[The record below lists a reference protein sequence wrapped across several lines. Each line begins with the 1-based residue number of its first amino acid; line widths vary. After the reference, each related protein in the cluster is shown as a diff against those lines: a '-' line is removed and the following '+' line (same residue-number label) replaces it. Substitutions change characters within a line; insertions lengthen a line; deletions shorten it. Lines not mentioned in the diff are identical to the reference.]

1 MKEIIQHIISDL
13 DGLYSPQEAAE
24 IAYWIIEETTGLT
37 RTQILTGGKV
47 TKNISNYKVIL
58 QRIQKKEPIQYI
70 FGHTMWMGL
79 DLRVTP
85 ATLIPR
91 PETAEL
97 IENIDQL
104 VGKQDCPIDSSTSI
118 RVLDIGTGS
127 GNIAIAI
134 KKRHPDWEVWGMD
147 ISKEALAVA
156 QDNALQNKADVQF
169 IKGDIFSDEIKD
181 FDLIV
186 SNPPYI
192 MEQEKKE
199 MENTVLDYE
208 PSTALFVPD
217 DDPLRFYRRI
227 AEIKKAPI
235 VVFEINQKMG
245 AAMRELMAEQGYV
258 DIQLKQDSYG
268 NDRILIARLD

>member
-1 MKEIIQHIISDL
+1 MKEIIEHIISDL
-13 DGLYSPQEAAE
+13 NGLYSPQEAEE

-37 RTQILTGGKV
+37 RTQFLTGGKV

-97 IENIDQL
+97 VEYIDTI
-104 VGKQDCPIDSSTSI
+104 VRAKDYPINHSQSI

-127 GNIAIAI
+127 GCIAIAL

-147 ISKEALAVA
+147 ISKEALVIA
-156 QDNALQNKADVQF
+156 QENADKNHADVQF
-169 IKGDIFSDEIKD
+169 IEGDIFSDEIRD
-181 FDLIV
+181 FDMII

-192 MEQEKKE
+192 MEHEKKE
-199 MENTVLDYE
+199 MENNVLDYE

-217 DDPLRFYRRI
+217 NDPLRFYRRI
-227 AEIKKAPI
+227 AEIKKAPV

-245 AAMRELMAEQGYV
+245 AAMCELMVAHGYV

-268 NDRILIARLD
+268 NDRLLIARLD

>member
-1 MKEIIQHIISDL
+1 MKEIIEHIISDL
-13 DGLYSPQEAAE
+13 NGLYSPQEAEE

-37 RTQILTGGKV
+37 RTQFLTGDKV

-97 IENIDQL
+97 VEYIDTI
-104 VGKQDCPIDSSTSI
+104 VRAKDYPINHSQSI
-118 RVLDIGTGS
+118 RVLDIGTSS
-127 GNIAIAI
+127 GCIAIAL

-147 ISKEALAVA
+147 ISKEALVIA
-156 QDNALQNKADVQF
+156 QENADKNHADVQF
-169 IKGDIFSDEIKD
+169 IEGDIFSDEIRD
-181 FDLIV
+181 FDMII

-192 MEQEKKE
+192 MEHEKKE
-199 MENTVLDYE
+199 MENNVLDYE

-217 DDPLRFYRRI
+217 NDPLRFYRRI
-227 AEIKKAPI
+227 AEIKKAPV

-245 AAMRELMAEQGYV
+245 AAMCELMAAHGYV

-268 NDRILIARLD
+268 NDRLLIARLD

>member
-1 MKEIIQHIISDL
+1 MKEIIEHIISDL
-13 DGLYSPQEAAE
+13 NGLYSPQEAEE

-37 RTQILTGGKV
+37 RTQFLTGGKV

-97 IENIDQL
+97 VEYIDTI
-104 VGKQDCPIDSSTSI
+104 VRAKDYPINHSQSI

-127 GNIAIAI
+127 GCIAIAL

-147 ISKEALAVA
+147 ISKEALVIA
-156 QDNALQNKADVQF
+156 QENADKNHADVQF
-169 IKGDIFSDEIKD
+169 IEGDIFSDEIRD
-181 FDLIV
+181 FDMII

-192 MEQEKKE
+192 MKHEKKE
-199 MENTVLDYE
+199 MENNVLDYE

-217 DDPLRFYRRI
+217 NDPLRFYRRI
-227 AEIKKAPI
+227 AEIKKAPV

-245 AAMRELMAEQGYV
+245 AAMCELMAAHGYV

-268 NDRILIARLD
+268 NDRLLIARLD

>member
-13 DGLYSPQEAAE
+13 GGLYSPQEAAE

-127 GNIAIAI
+127 GCIAIAI

-169 IKGDIFSDEIKD
+169 IRGDIFSDEIKD

>member
-217 DDPLRFYRRI
+217 DNPLRFYRRI

>member
-1 MKEIIQHIISDL
+1 MKEIIEHIISDL
-13 DGLYSPQEAAE
+13 NGLYSPQEAEE
-24 IAYWIIEETTGLT
+24 IAYWIIEETTSLT
-37 RTQILTGGKV
+37 RTQFLTGGKV

-97 IENIDQL
+97 VEYIDTI
-104 VGKQDCPIDSSTSI
+104 VRAKDYPINHSQSI

-127 GNIAIAI
+127 GCIAIAL

-147 ISKEALAVA
+147 ISKEALVIA
-156 QDNALQNKADVQF
+156 QENADKNHADVQF
-169 IKGDIFSDEIKD
+169 IEGDIFSDEIRD
-181 FDLIV
+181 FDMII

-192 MEQEKKE
+192 MEHEKKE
-199 MENTVLDYE
+199 MENNVLDYE

-217 DDPLRFYRRI
+217 NDPLRFYRRI
-227 AEIKKAPI
+227 AEIKKAPV

-245 AAMRELMAEQGYV
+245 AAMCELMAAHGYV

-268 NDRILIARLD
+268 NDRLLIARLD

>member
-199 MENTVLDYE
+199 MGNTVLDYE

>member
-245 AAMRELMAEQGYV
+245 AAMRELMAKQGYV

>member
-127 GNIAIAI
+127 GCIAIAI

-169 IKGDIFSDEIKD
+169 IKGDILSDEIRD

>member
-245 AAMRELMAEQGYV
+245 AAMRELMAEQEYV

>member
-127 GNIAIAI
+127 GCIAIAI
-134 KKRHPDWEVWGMD
+134 KKRHPDWEVCGMD

-268 NDRILIARLD
+268 NGRILIARLD

>member
-127 GNIAIAI
+127 GCIAIAI
-134 KKRHPDWEVWGMD
+134 KKRHPDWEVCGMD

>member
-1 MKEIIQHIISDL
+1 MKEIIQHIVSDL
-13 DGLYSPQEAAE
+13 NGLYSPQEAEE
-24 IAYWIIEETTGLT
+24 IAYWIVEETTGLT

-91 PETAEL
+91 PETAEMVEHIDTL
-97 IENIDQL
+97 IETTNYPLSHSQ
-104 VGKQDCPIDSSTSI
+104 PI

-127 GNIAIAI
+127 GCIAIAV
-134 KKRHPDWEVWGMD
+134 KKRHPDWEIWGMD
-147 ISKEALAVA
+147 VSKEALVVA
-156 QDNALQNKADVQF
+156 KENAEKNKADVHF
-169 IKGDIFSDEIKD
+169 IEGDVFSDEIRN
-181 FDLIV
+181 FDMII

-192 MEQEKKE
+192 LEQEKGE
-199 MENTVLDYE
+199 MEETVLNYE
-208 PSTALFVPD
+208 PGTALFVPD

-227 AEIKKAPI
+227 AKIKKAPI

-245 AAMRELMAEQGYV
+245 DAMCELMKKEGYV
-258 DIQLKQDSYG
+258 DIQLKRDSYE
-268 NDRILIARLD
+268 NDRILTARLD

>member
-127 GNIAIAI
+127 GCIAIAI

-156 QDNALQNKADVQF
+156 QDNALRNKADVQF

>member
-1 MKEIIQHIISDL
+1 MKEIIEHIISDL
-13 DGLYSPQEAAE
+13 NGLYSPQEAEE

-37 RTQILTGGKV
+37 RTQFLTGGKV

-97 IENIDQL
+97 VEYIDTI
-104 VGKQDCPIDSSTSI
+104 VRAKDYPINHSQSI

-127 GNIAIAI
+127 GCIAIAL

-147 ISKEALAVA
+147 ISKEALVIA
-156 QDNALQNKADVQF
+156 QENADKNHADVQF
-169 IKGDIFSDEIKD
+169 IEGDIFSDEIRD
-181 FDLIV
+181 FDMII

-192 MEQEKKE
+192 MEHEKKE
-199 MENTVLDYE
+199 MENNVLDYE

-217 DDPLRFYRRI
+217 NDPLRFYRRI
-227 AEIKKAPI
+227 AEIKKAPV

-245 AAMRELMAEQGYV
+245 AAMCELMASCGYV

-268 NDRILIARLD
+268 NDRLLIARLD

>member
-1 MKEIIQHIISDL
+1 MKEIIEHIISDL
-13 DGLYSPQEAAE
+13 NGLYSPQEAEE

-37 RTQILTGGKV
+37 RTQFLTGGKV

-97 IENIDQL
+97 VEYIDTI
-104 VGKQDCPIDSSTSI
+104 VRAKDYPINHSQSI

-127 GNIAIAI
+127 GCIAIAL

-147 ISKEALAVA
+147 ISKEALVIA
-156 QDNALQNKADVQF
+156 QENADKNHADVQF
-169 IKGDIFSDEIKD
+169 IEGDIFSDEIRD
-181 FDLIV
+181 FDMII

-192 MEQEKKE
+192 MEHEKKE
-199 MENTVLDYE
+199 MENNVLDYE

-217 DDPLRFYRRI
+217 NDPLRFYRRI
-227 AEIKKAPI
+227 AEIKKAPV

-245 AAMRELMAEQGYV
+245 AAMCELMAAHGYV

-268 NDRILIARLD
+268 NDRLLIARLD

>member
-37 RTQILTGGKV
+37 RTQILTGGKI

-127 GNIAIAI
+127 GCIAIAI

>member
-1 MKEIIQHIISDL
+1 MKEIIEHIISDL
-13 DGLYSPQEAAE
+13 NGLYSPQEAEE

-37 RTQILTGGKV
+37 RTQFLTGGKV

-91 PETAEL
+91 PETAEFV
-97 IENIDQL
+97 EYIDTI
-104 VGKQDCPIDSSTSI
+104 VRAKDYPINHSQSI

-127 GNIAIAI
+127 GCIAIAL

-147 ISKEALAVA
+147 ISKEALVIA
-156 QDNALQNKADVQF
+156 QENADKNHADVQF
-169 IKGDIFSDEIKD
+169 IEGDIFSDEIRD
-181 FDLIV
+181 FDMII

-192 MEQEKKE
+192 MEHEKKE
-199 MENTVLDYE
+199 MENNVLDYE

-217 DDPLRFYRRI
+217 NDPLRFYRRI
-227 AEIKKAPI
+227 AEIKKAPV

-245 AAMRELMAEQGYV
+245 AAMCELMAALGYV

-268 NDRILIARLD
+268 NDRLLIARLD

>member
-1 MKEIIQHIISDL
+1 MKEIIEHIISDL
-13 DGLYSPQEAAE
+13 NGLYSPQEAEE

-37 RTQILTGGKV
+37 RTQFLTGGKV

-97 IENIDQL
+97 VEYIDTI
-104 VGKQDCPIDSSTSI
+104 VRAKDYPINHSQSI

-127 GNIAIAI
+127 GCIAIAL

-147 ISKEALAVA
+147 ISKEALVIA
-156 QDNALQNKADVQF
+156 QENADKNHADVLF
-169 IKGDIFSDEIKD
+169 IEGDIFSDEIRD
-181 FDLIV
+181 FDMII

-192 MEQEKKE
+192 MEHEKKE
-199 MENTVLDYE
+199 MENNVLDYE

-217 DDPLRFYRRI
+217 NDPLRFYRRI
-227 AEIKKAPI
+227 AEIKKAP
-235 VVFEINQKMG
+235 VLVFEINQKMG
-245 AAMRELMAEQGYV
+245 AAMCELMAAHGYV

-268 NDRILIARLD
+268 NDRLLIARLD

>member
-58 QRIQKKEPIQYI
+58 QRIQKKKPIQYI

-127 GNIAIAI
+127 GCIAIAI

>member
-127 GNIAIAI
+127 GCIAIAI

>member
-1 MKEIIQHIISDL
+1 MKEIIEHIISDL
-13 DGLYSPQEAAE
+13 NGLYSPQEAEE
-24 IAYWIIEETTGLT
+24 IAYWIIEETTGFT
-37 RTQILTGGKV
+37 RTQFLTGGKV

-97 IENIDQL
+97 VEYIDTIIRA
-104 VGKQDCPIDSSTSI
+104 KDYPINHSQSI

-127 GNIAIAI
+127 GCIAIAL

-147 ISKEALAVA
+147 ISKEALVIA
-156 QDNALQNKADVQF
+156 QENADKNHADVQF
-169 IKGDIFSDEIKD
+169 IEGDIFSDEIRD
-181 FDLIV
+181 FDMII

-192 MEQEKKE
+192 MEHEKKE
-199 MENTVLDYE
+199 MENNVLDYE

-217 DDPLRFYRRI
+217 NDPLRFYRRI
-227 AEIKKAPI
+227 AEIKKAPV

-245 AAMRELMAEQGYV
+245 AAMCELMAAHGYV

-268 NDRILIARLD
+268 NDRLLIARLD

>member
-1 MKEIIQHIISDL
+1 MKEIIEHIISDL
-13 DGLYSPQEAAE
+13 NGLYSPQEAEE

-37 RTQILTGGKV
+37 RTQFLTGGKV

-97 IENIDQL
+97 VEYIDTIIRA
-104 VGKQDCPIDSSTSI
+104 KDYPINHSQSI

-127 GNIAIAI
+127 GCIAIAL

-147 ISKEALAVA
+147 ISKEALVIA
-156 QDNALQNKADVQF
+156 QENADKNHADVQF
-169 IKGDIFSDEIKD
+169 IEGDIFSDEIRD
-181 FDLIV
+181 FDMII

-192 MEQEKKE
+192 MEHEKKE
-199 MENTVLDYE
+199 MENNVLDYE

-217 DDPLRFYRRI
+217 NDPLRFYRRI
-227 AEIKKAPI
+227 AEIKKAPV

-245 AAMRELMAEQGYV
+245 AAMCELMAAHGYV

-268 NDRILIARLD
+268 NDRLLIARLD